1 MSTETAGPVHAGAVV
16 GLDHVALPMQNS
28 EAMAAFYRSLGL
40 SVAESPYLVRVHLG
54 EQMVNFHRP
63 ELWQGDF
70 PLRASAALPPCGDM
84 CFVWRG
90 SLASLTRVLG
100 RAEVRIVEG
109 PVERE
114 GGRGVLG
121 SSVYVRDPD
130 GNLIEFITYPAG
142 SEDGG

>member
-1 MSTETAGPVHAGAVV
+1 MSTELTHPGAVV

-28 EAMAAFYRSLGL
+28 DAMAVFYTSLGM
-40 SVAESPYLVRVHLG
+40 SVAESPHLLRVRLG
-54 EQMVNFHRP
+54 NQMVNFHRP

-70 PLRASAALPPCGDM
+70 PLRASAAVPPCGDL
-84 CFVWRG
+84 CFVWQG
-90 SLASLTRVLG
+90 SVESLVQLLQ

-114 GGRGVLG
+114 GGRRVLG

-130 GNLIEFITYPAG
+130 GNLIEFMTYPDG
-142 SEDGG
+142 SEDGS

>member
-1 MSTETAGPVHAGAVV
+1 MSTEQIGSTRRGAVV

-28 EAMAAFYRSLGL
+28 EAMAAFYMSLGM
-40 SVAESPYLVRVHLG
+40 SVAESPYLLRVRLG
-54 EQMVNFHRP
+54 DQMVNFHRP

-70 PLRASAALPPCGDM
+70 RLRASAALPPCGDL
-84 CFVWRG
+84 CFVWQG
-90 SLASLTRVLG
+90 SVDSLTQLLR

-114 GGRGVLG
+114 GGRRVLG

-130 GNLIEFITYPAG
+130 GNLIEFMTYPDG
-142 SEDGG
+142 SEDGR

>member
-1 MSTETAGPVHAGAVV
+1 MSTEHPRATRPGTVV

-28 EAMAAFYRSLGL
+28 EAMAVFYASLGL
-40 SVAESPYLVRVHLG
+40 SVAQSPYLLRVQLG
-54 EQMVNFHRP
+54 DQMVNFHRP

-70 PLRASAALPPCGDM
+70 PLRAPAAVPPCGDM
-84 CFVWRG
+84 CFVWQG
-90 SLASLTRVLG
+90 SVDSLTQLLG

-114 GGRGVLG
+114 GGRRVPG

-130 GNLIEFITYPAG
+130 GNLIEFITYPDG
-142 SEDGG
+142 SEGGS

>member
-1 MSTETAGPVHAGAVV
+1 MSTEHIGSTLPGAVV
-16 GLDHVALPMQNS
+16 GLDHVAFPMQNS
-28 EAMAAFYRSLGL
+28 EAMAAFYTSLGM
-40 SVAESPYLVRVHLG
+40 SVAESPYLLRVHLG
-54 EQMVNFHRP
+54 DQMVNFHRP

-84 CFVWRG
+84 CFVWQG
-90 SLASLTRVLG
+90 SVDSLTQLLR

-114 GGRGVLG
+114 GGRRVLG

-130 GNLIEFITYPAG
+130 GNLVEFMTYP
-142 SEDGG
+142 DGPKDGT

>member
-1 MSTETAGPVHAGAVV
+1 MSTEPTGPPGAGTVS
-16 GLDHVALPMQNS
+16 GLDHVALPMQDAD
-28 EAMAAFYRSLGL
+28 AMAAFYTSLGL
-40 SVAESPYLVRVHLG
+40 SVAESPHLLRVHLG
-54 EQMVNFHRP
+54 DQMVNFHRP

-70 PLRASAALPPCGDM
+70 PLRAPAARPPCGDL
-84 CFVWRG
+84 CFVWQG
-90 SLASLTRVLG
+90 SVDSLTQLLR

-130 GNLIEFITYPAG
+130 GNLIEFMAYPDG
-142 SEDGG
+142 SGGGT

>member
-1 MSTETAGPVHAGAVV
+1 MSTEHIGSTRPGAVV

-28 EAMAAFYRSLGL
+28 EAMAAFYTSLGM
-40 SVAESPYLVRVHLG
+40 SVAESPYLLRVHLG
-54 EQMVNFHRP
+54 DQMVNFHRP

-70 PLRASAALPPCGDM
+70 PLRTSAALPPCGDM
-84 CFVWRG
+84 CFVWQG
-90 SLASLTRVLG
+90 SVDSLTQLLR

-114 GGRGVLG
+114 GGRRVLG

-130 GNLIEFITYPAG
+130 GNLIEFMTYSDG
-142 SEDGG
+142 SEDGS